1 MRTFFLLSVVVF
13 AGMAGGCGPAQTNQ
27 PIPGP
32 PIAGLNLSGKWYS
45 DEFGDMQVIQDK
57 NGVRGTYED
66 PRGPDHNGR
75 FTGIVQG
82 DLINIEW
89 IKPGNPVAAVMP
101 VRGKGW
107 LRILQ
112 SGKRLEGRWG
122 YDEVLDDGGKW
133 TAEKSQY

>member
-1 MRTFFLLSVVVF
+1 MRMICLLCIVAI
-13 AGMAGGCGPAQTNQ
+13 AGVAGCGPAQTNQ

-32 PIAGLNLSGKWYS
+32 PIAGLNLNGKWYS
-45 DEFGDMQVIQDK
+45 DEFGDMMLIQDK
-57 NGVRGTYED
+57 NGIRGTYED

-75 FTGIVQG
+75 LTGIVQG

-112 SGKRLEGRWG
+112 GGKRLEGVWG
-122 YDEVLDDGGKW
+122 YDDVADDGGKW
-133 TAEKSQY
+133 TAEKSQH